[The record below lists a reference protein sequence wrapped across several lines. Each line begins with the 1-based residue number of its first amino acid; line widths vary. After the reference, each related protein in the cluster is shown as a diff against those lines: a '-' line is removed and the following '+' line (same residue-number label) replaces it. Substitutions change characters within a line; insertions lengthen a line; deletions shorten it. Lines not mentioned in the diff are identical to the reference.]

1 MFKLIEFW
9 SESKIDPGTLSKV
22 SHELLVFSLGG
33 THLLTKFN
41 ENARNRNRNNVGKM
55 TKSNKLNSIY

>member
-1 MFKLIEFW
+1 MAKLVEFWGDFKIEF
-9 SESKIDPGTLSKV
+9 GTLSKV

-41 ENARNRNRNNVGKM
+41 ENAMIRNRNYVGKM
-55 TKSNKLNSIY
+55 TKSNRLNSIY